1 MARPPKEPLRPMS
14 QSERVALEQ
23 VSRAR
28 AEAAGRVARAKAL
41 CAVADGYSFTDAATM
56 AGRRSGDAVAH
67 LVTRF
72 NRDGLAALDDRHGG
86 GHTPTYAGA
95 TRERILA
102 EVRREPDRER
112 DGTATWSLVTL
123 QRALRE
129 ADDGLPQVSTYTIW
143 RVLHEEGISWQ
154 ATRTWSETGKVERK
168 NRRTGEVKTVT
179 DPDTVPK
186 KS

>member
-1 MARPPKEPLRPMS
+1 M
-14 QSERVALEQ
+14 LEQ
-23 VSRAR
+23 VSRSR
-28 AEAAGRVARAKAL
+28 ADAADRVARAKAL
-41 CAVADGYSFTDAATM
+41 CAVADGHSFTDAATK

-72 NRDGLAALDDRHGG
+72 NRDGLAALDARHAG
-86 GHTPTYAGA
+86 GHTPTYIGA

-102 EVRREPDRER
+102 EVRREPDREQ

-129 ADDGLPQVSTYTIW
+129 AKDGLPQVSTHTIW
-143 RVLHEEGISWQ
+143 RVLHEEGLSWQ
-154 ATRTWSETGKVERK
+154 ATRTWSETGTVERK

-179 DPDTVPK
+179 DPDTAPK

>member
-1 MARPPKEPLRPMS
+1 MARPPKEPLRQLS
-14 QSERVALEQ
+14 QSERAVLEQ

-28 AEAAGRVARAKAL
+28 AESADRVARAKAL
-41 CAVADGYSFTDAATM
+41 CAVADGYSFTDAATI

-72 NRDGLAALDDRHGG
+72 NRDSLAALDACHGG
-86 GHTPTYAGA
+86 GHTPTYTGA
-95 TRERILA
+95 ARERILA
-102 EVRREPDRER
+102 EVGREPDREH
-112 DGTATWSLVTL
+112 DGTATWSLTTL

-129 ADDGLPQVSTYTIW
+129 AEDGLAQVSTYTIW
-143 RVLHEEGISWQ
+143 RVLHEEGLSWQ
-154 ATRTWSETGKVERK
+154 ATRTWSKTGTVERK

-179 DPDTVPK
+179 DPDTAPK